1 MWINQLQHQ
10 PLLLWLLM
18 LANCLLL
25 QPQMSHNR
33 MLTQLLLMTDNYMKY
48 WGSYEA
54 MNPFL
59 FIVVLL
65 DPRQKEVGLN
75 FRLEILCKD
84 DLERVAELRDCVKKD
99 LERLF
104 NEYNL
109 RYLVDNEATSIAQDT
124 EMVEAGVDS
133 LDIME
138 ALLKGRLEKRRMESV
153 SIEGRSEVE
162 RYLADVCE
170 NATPSLTCWV
180 GGRTMLPSIQFCPIS
195 QGTFLLSPS
204 LRLLLNQLLVQGS
217 VSLTHFGA
225 LYLLGQFRP

>member
-1 MWINQLQHQ
+1 
-10 PLLLWLLM
+10 
-18 LANCLLL
+18 
-25 QPQMSHNR
+25 
-33 MLTQLLLMTDNYMKY
+33 
-48 WGSYEA
+48 

-162 RYLADVCE
+162 RDILAIPVSSVASESAFSTGKRVLD
-170 NATPSLTCWV
+170 PFRS
-180 GGRTMLPSIQFCPIS
+180 S
-195 QGTFLLSPS
+195 LSPRTVQALILTQNW
-204 LRLLLNQLLVQGS
+204 LRTPLNID
-217 VSLTHFGA
+217 VSSFAVDNAEEIETGA
-225 LYLLGQFRP
+225 TWKKLWNNLSYWSFTYTLAEEYLEFAY